1 MAREDTGCGEN
12 VEGEKGVTMLA
23 ADYPLLNVFWTM
35 LWFFLFFLWI
45 WTVVVVL
52 MDVFRSPDMGGF
64 AKAMWFLFVLFLP
77 VIGVL
82 TYLIVRGDKM
92 HEHAASDARRQDEQM
107 REYIRSA
114 AGNGGGATA
123 ASELAKLAE
132 LRDSGVLTDD
142 EFKQQKA
149 LLLR

>member
-1 MAREDTGCGEN
+1 VTLTPARGADR
-12 VEGEKGVTMLA
+12 EKGVTMLA

-52 MDVFRSPDMGGF
+52 TDVFRSHDMGGF

-77 VIGVL
+77 VLGVL
-82 TYLIVRGDKM
+82 VYLIARGDKM
-92 HEHAASDARRQDEQM
+92 RSHAEADARERDAQM
-107 REYIRSA
+107 KDYIRSV
-114 AGNGGGATA
+114 GGGGGDSA
-123 ASELAKLAE
+123 AYEIAKLAE
-132 LRDSGVLTDD
+132 LRDKGDLTEE

>member
-1 MAREDTGCGEN
+1 
-12 VEGEKGVTMLA
+12 MLA

-52 MDVFRSPDMGGF
+52 TDVFRSHDMGGF

-77 VIGVL
+77 VLGVL
-82 TYLIVRGDKM
+82 VYLIARGDNM
-92 HEHAASDARRQDEQM
+92 RSHAEADARERDTQM
-107 REYIRSA
+107 RDYIRSVSGPGGDSA
-114 AGNGGGATA
+114 AY
-123 ASELAKLAE
+123 EIAKLAE
-132 LRDSGVLTDD
+132 LRDKGDLTEE

>member
-1 MAREDTGCGEN
+1 
-12 VEGEKGVTMLA
+12 MLA

-52 MDVFRSPDMGGF
+52 TDVFRSHDMGGF
-64 AKAMWFLFVLFLP
+64 AKAMWFLFIVFLP
-77 VIGVL
+77 VLGVL

-92 HEHAASDARRQDEQM
+92 QEHQAADARARDEQM
-107 REYIRSA
+107 RDYVRSVS
-114 AGNGGGATA
+114 GNGGDSA
-123 ASELAKLAE
+123 AYELSKLAD
-132 LRDSGVLTDD
+132 LRDRGVLSDD
-142 EFKQQKA
+142 EFNQQKA

>member
-1 MAREDTGCGEN
+1 
-12 VEGEKGVTMLA
+12 MLA

-77 VIGVL
+77 VLGVL

-92 HEHAASDARRQDEQM
+92 HEHAAAEARHQDEAM

-114 AGNGGGATA
+114 AGNGGGASA

-132 LRDSGVLTDD
+132 LRQSGVLTED
-142 EFKQQKA
+142 EFRQQKE

>member
-1 MAREDTGCGEN
+1 
-12 VEGEKGVTMLA
+12 MLA

-64 AKAMWFLFVLFLP
+64 AKAMWFLFVVFLP

-82 TYLIVRGDKM
+82 TYLIVRGGKM
-92 HEHAASDARRQDEQM
+92 HEHAAADARRQDQQM
-107 REYIRSA
+107 RDYVRSVSGTGGDSA
-114 AGNGGGATA
+114 AY
-123 ASELAKLAE
+123 ELAKLAE
-132 LRDSGVLTDD
+132 LRETGVLTDE
-142 EFKQQKA
+142 EFTQQKA